1 MHKLFMVAF
10 ATFSITWGCTPK
22 AVPVIH
28 DRVVPVAAN
37 TGAAPVTIRP
47 DIEKGKILFNNRCGR
62 CHALPDP
69 AAYSETRWNFIL
81 ERMIPRA
88 RMDTA
93 EGVHVKAFILKGIQ
107 Q

>member
-1 MHKLFMVAF
+1 MNKLIIVAF
-10 ATFSITWGCTPK
+10 ATFFIAWACTPK

-28 DRVVPVAAN
+28 DRVVPVAIHPA
-37 TGAAPVTIRP
+37 TAPVSIIA
-47 DIEKGKILFNNRCGR
+47 DIEKGRILFNNRCGR

-69 AAYSETRWNFIL
+69 AMYSETRWNFIL

-93 EGVHVKAFILKGIQ
+93 EGVHVKAFILKGVQ